1 LKNDAATTDAST
13 AGSSAAKIGR
23 KEKPRKKRTIL
34 REKCDAAKHSDESTA
49 VVCAPHTENDPSLAE
64 PGADSETLYDV
75 TTVVSSL
82 TDTETVARAV
92 CTTAR
97 AVCTTA
103 LELPPAA
110 GEEKGAWAAGG
121 GPEDKWQA
129 GERILC
135 FHGPLI
141 YEAKIQQ
148 VGGPFII
155 KITSV
160 ANPDRGSGIRCLF
173 DPLDPGS
180 GMGKKPRSGSGL
192 NIPGHISESLVTI
205 FGLKIWYLNAL
216 FGADPGSGIF
226 LTRDPGWEN
235 SDPGSGINIPG
246 PQH

>member
-1 LKNDAATTDAST
+1 LKSDAATTDVST
-13 AGSSAAKIGR
+13 NGSSTAKIGK

-49 VVCAPHTENDPSLAE
+49 VVCAPHKENNLSLTE
-64 PGADSETLYDV
+64 PGADSETPYDV
-75 TTVVSSL
+75 TTSVSSV
-82 TDTETVARAV
+82 TDIDAVARAV

-148 VGGPFII
+148 VGVPF
-155 KITSV
+155 
-160 ANPDRGSGIRCLF
+160 L
-173 DPLDPGS
+173 
-180 GMGKKPRSGSGL
+180 
-192 NIPGHISESLVTI
+192 
-205 FGLKIWYLNAL
+205 
-216 FGADPGSGIF
+216 
-226 LTRDPGWEN
+226 
-235 SDPGSGINIPG
+235 
-246 PQH
+246 

>member
-1 LKNDAATTDAST
+1 LKSDAATTDAST
-13 AGSSAAKIGR
+13 TDSSAAKIGR

-75 TTVVSSL
+75 TASVSSL
-82 TDTETVARAV
+82 TDTDTAV
-92 CTTAR
+92 CTTR
-97 AVCTTA
+97 PVCTTA

-110 GEEKGAWAAGG
+110 GEEKGGWAAGG

-148 VGGPFII
+148 VGVPLIQ

-160 ANPDRGSGIRCLF
+160 ADR
-173 DPLDPGS
+173 
-180 GMGKKPRSGSGL
+180 
-192 NIPGHISESLVTI
+192 
-205 FGLKIWYLNAL
+205 
-216 FGADPGSGIF
+216 
-226 LTRDPGWEN
+226 
-235 SDPGSGINIPG
+235 
-246 PQH
+246 